1 MGCRAQGGPSSRH
14 SPSFPH
20 SGKPRTNTPR
30 TCFPGTEI
38 VWKGG
43 VRGLGLPHAAF
54 PWAFWVRII
63 MKLLITSYLCISLK
77 DLSQDVFTVC
87 TPKSLT
93 YFQDNPVNL
102 WDHHPHFIGKETEA
116 QEGVVKCYS
125 GHAANGSSVDPEPRF
140 P

>member
-1 MGCRAQGGPSSRH
+1 MGQACLTFTPS
-14 SPSFPH
+14 PY
-20 SGKPRTNTPR
+20 SGKAGTTTPR

-77 DLSQDVFTVC
+77 DLSLDVFSAC
-87 TPKSLT
+87 TPITSFD
-93 YFQDNPVNL
+93 FQGNSVNL
-102 WDHHPHFIGKETEA
+102 WGHYSHLIDEETEA
-116 QEGVVKCYS
+116 
-125 GHAANGSSVDPEPRF
+125 
-140 P
+140 